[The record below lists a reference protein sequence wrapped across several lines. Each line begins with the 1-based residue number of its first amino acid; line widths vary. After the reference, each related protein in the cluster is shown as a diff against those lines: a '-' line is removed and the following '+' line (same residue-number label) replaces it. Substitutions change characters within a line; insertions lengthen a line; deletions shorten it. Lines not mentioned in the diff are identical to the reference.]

1 MRNRSKPQTDLEEI
15 SDGKEILPKCSL
27 CMFWGHLLEETI
39 FVVSS
44 NRDLKIWT
52 EIFVLFLSAQFKYG
66 PPTNWSKWRI
76 DLQSV
81 LRPAPPNLGTGSL
94 CRGSSDGHWL
104 GSSVSP
110 SSNSLILCDKSM
122 SMGMGTF
129 LCYLEHWSIVS
140 LQTSSRG
147 FLLLQLLDNAEVLGT
162 GTVLLPYPFSLRKYI
177 LCVLCLKRNPFSRG
191 ILKMLKLLALAWY
204 LLWEY
209 FFIGVI

>member
-66 PPTNWSKWRI
+66 PPSNWSKWRI

-81 LRPAPPNLGTGSL
+81 LRPVQLPLTWVLVHCAVDHQTVIDWDHQWVHHPI
-94 CRGSSDGHWL
+94 HWYYVINQWAW
-104 GSSVSP
+104 GWGP
-110 SSNSLILCDKSM
+110 S
-122 SMGMGTF
+122 TF

-162 GTVLLPYPFSLRKYI
+162 GTVLLPYSFSLRKCI
-177 LCVLCLKRNPFSRG
+177 LCVLCLKRNPFSG
-191 ILKMLKLLALAWY
+191 GNLKMLKLLALAWY
-204 LLWEY
+204 L
-209 FFIGVI
+209 F